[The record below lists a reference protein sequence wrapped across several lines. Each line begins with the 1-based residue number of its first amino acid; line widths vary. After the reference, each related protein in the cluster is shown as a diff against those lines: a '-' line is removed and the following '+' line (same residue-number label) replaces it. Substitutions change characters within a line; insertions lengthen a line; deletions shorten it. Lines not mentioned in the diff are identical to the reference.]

1 MTPRSP
7 SPAKPRDAHAAEEL
21 RGLLVLNKPQGLTS
35 RKALNIVERR
45 LDAGTFGHC
54 GSLDPLATGV
64 LVLVVGKA
72 RKVQDLI
79 VHGEKVYDMTV
90 TLGARS
96 DTDDAEGEIVAVEGA
111 GPPTAEA
118 IEAELGAFRGTFM
131 QLPPTYSAVKVE
143 GRRMHREA
151 RKGKPVEAPPREVI
165 VHELTLTRYEWP
177 EVDIH
182 LRCGPGTYARAIAR
196 DLGEALGTGGYMSSL
211 VRTRVGS
218 LTLDDARSPDD
229 VELTDVVGIE
239 AALRDFPRLNVPLEQ
254 RSRLTRGQ
262 TLRTPPGFPIEE
274 PCFAW
279 VDGEVIASITF
290 VDGGTNFRTKKLLV

>member
-1 MTPRSP
+1 MTPSSP
-7 SPAKPRDAHAAEEL
+7 SPAKPRQAEEL
-21 RGLLVLNKPQGLTS
+21 RGLIVLDKPQGLTS

-64 LVLVVGKA
+64 LVLVLGKA

-90 TLGARS
+90 TLGASS
-96 DTDDAEGEIVAVEGA
+96 DTDDAEGEVVPVEGA
-111 GPPTAEA
+111 TAPTEEA
-118 IEAELGAFRGTFM
+118 VEAELGAFRGKFM

-165 VHELTLTRYEWP
+165 VHELKLTRYEWP
-177 EVDIH
+177 EADLH

-196 DLGEALGTGGYMSSL
+196 DLGSALGTGGYMSSL

-218 LTLDDARSPDD
+218 LTLDDARKPDD
-229 VELTDVVGIE
+229 VELSDVVGIE
-239 AALRDFPRLNVPLEQ
+239 SALCDFPRLNVPLEQ

-262 TLRTPPGFPIEE
+262 TLRTPPGFPTEE

-279 VDGEVIASITF
+279 VDGEVVASITF
-290 VDGGTNFRTKKLLV
+290 IEGGTHFRTKKLLV

>member
-1 MTPRSP
+1 MTPPSP
-7 SPAKPRDAHAAEEL
+7 SPAKSSQADATDEL
-21 RGLLVLNKPQGLTS
+21 RGLLVLDKPQGLTS

-90 TLGARS
+90 TFGARS
-96 DTDDAEGEIVAVEGA
+96 DTDDAEGEIVPVEGA
-111 GPPTAEA
+111 EAPTQEA
-118 IEAELGAFRGTFM
+118 IEAELGAFRGEFM

-151 RKGKPVEAPPREVI
+151 RKGKPVEAPPREVV

-196 DLGEALGTGGYMSSL
+196 DLGNALGIGGYMSSL

-218 LTLDDARSPDD
+218 LTLDDARKPDD

-239 AALRDFPRLNVPLEQ
+239 AALKDFPRLNVPLEQ
-254 RSRLTRGQ
+254 RSRLARGQ

-279 VDGEVIASITF
+279 VDGEVVASITF
-290 VDGGTNFRTKKLLV
+290 VDGGTHFRTKKLLV

>member
-1 MTPRSP
+1 MTMTPSTP
-7 SPAKPRDAHAAEEL
+7 SPTQDL
-21 RGLLVLNKPQGLTS
+21 RGLLVLDKPQGLTS

-45 LDAGTFGHC
+45 LDVGTFGHC

-90 TLGARS
+90 TLGASS
-96 DTDDAEGEIVAVEGA
+96 DTDDAEGEIVPVEGA
-111 GPPTAEA
+111 VPPTEQA
-118 IEAELGAFRGTFM
+118 IEDSLVAFRGTFM

-151 RKGKPVEAPPREVI
+151 RKGNPVEAPPREVV
-165 VHELTLTRYEWP
+165 VHELVLNRYKWP
-177 EVDIH
+177 EVDLH

-196 DLGEALGTGGYMSSL
+196 DMGAALSTGGYMSKL

-218 LTLDDARSPDD
+218 LTLDDARKPDD
-229 VELTDVVGIE
+229 VEASDVVGIE
-239 AALRDFPRLNVPLEQ
+239 AALCDFPRLNVPLEQ
-254 RSRLTRGQ
+254 RSRLVRGQ
-262 TLRTPPGFPIEE
+262 QLRTPPGFPISDT
-274 PCFAW
+274 CFAW
-279 VDGEVIASITF
+279 VDGEVIASINF
-290 VDGGTNFRTKKLLV
+290 IEGGTYFRTRKLLV